1 VNKIKP
7 GATYIDLLKR
17 NQELLEDLITKHEKI
32 QGDTYIDSVSY
43 THLRAN
49 ETVLELV

>member
-1 VNKIKP
+1 MP

-32 QGDTYIDSVSY
+32 QGDTYID
-43 THLRAN
+43 L
-49 ETVLELV
+49 LLLVWNSGFCNPDRYE